1 MKTVSTLLQR
11 PVGTA
16 LRVLREAGHQVDA
29 DFLAHPARAT
39 NTPHRNTPHI
49 ADAEPSDGP
58 PLSGWRR
65 GVVSLTPQSG
75 VARNCVPTPLNAPQ
89 VLAETHFQDLSLELN
104 TPVGQWGI
112 GG

>member
-1 MKTVSTLLQR
+1 
-11 PVGTA
+11 
-16 LRVLREAGHQVDA
+16 
-29 DFLAHPARAT
+29 
-39 NTPHRNTPHI
+39 
-49 ADAEPSDGP
+49 
-58 PLSGWRR
+58 
-65 GVVSLTPQSG
+65 